1 VSGPLPVCD
10 YTGEG
15 DEPCEEPAQERRWS
29 SAAVITSAAFG
40 ALVGGLLVAAVLIW
54 ALGLIPGVR
63 PLNGITGGESGPRP
77 SVDTSLTIA
86 PGSGVSDVSEV
97 VARKVV
103 PSVVNVT
110 VKASGVDPFT
120 GVQYS
125 QEAGNGSG
133 VIISPD
139 GYIITN
145 NHVVEGAEEIVVTV
159 GVEDK
164 PAKIVG
170 VDPATDLAVI
180 KIEGSGYPAVD
191 SIDAKDLKV
200 GQYVMAVGSPF
211 GFERTVTVGIISAL
225 NRSEIVQ
232 SQNEVTTY
240 TNLIQTDAAINPGN
254 SGGALVD
261 EQGRLVGINA
271 LIQSPSG
278 SVGAAQSSGVG
289 FAIPAD
295 FALEIADQIIKT
307 GRASHPYMGVSTE
320 TIDQYAA
327 SQYGLPVARGALVR
341 FVQPSSPAEKAGI
354 QRGDIIVDIGG
365 RDIGS
370 VEDVFAATRE
380 KKVGETVAVELV
392 RNDTRRTIEVVLGS
406 DTQRQ

>member
-1 VSGPLPVCD
+1 MAGA
-10 YTGEG
+10 
-15 DEPCEEPAQERRWS
+15 DE
-29 SAAVITSAAFG
+29 
-40 ALVGGLLVAAVLIW
+40 L
-54 ALGLIPGVR
+54 
-63 PLNGITGGESGPRP
+63 
-77 SVDTSLTIA
+77 
-86 PGSGVSDVSEV
+86 
-97 VARKVV
+97 
-103 PSVVNVT
+103 
-110 VKASGVDPFT
+110 
-120 GVQYS
+120 
-125 QEAGNGSG
+125 
-133 VIISPD
+133 
-139 GYIITN
+139 
-145 NHVVEGAEEIVVTV
+145 VVTV

-164 PAKIVG
+164 PAKVVG

-180 KIEGSGYPAVD
+180 KIEGTGYPAID
-191 SIDAKDLKV
+191 SIDSKNLSV

-232 SQNEVTTY
+232 GQNEITTY

-295 FALEIADQIIKT
+295 FALDIADQIVKT

-320 TIDQYAA
+320 TIDEVAA
-327 SQYGLPVARGALVR
+327 SQYGLPVKRGALVR
-341 FVQPSSPAEKAGI
+341 FVQPSSPAEQAGI
-354 QRGDIIVDIGG
+354 ERGDIIVTIGG

-370 VEDVFAATRE
+370 VEEVFAATRE
-380 KKVGETVAVELV
+380 KKVGETVQVEVV
-392 RNDTRRTIEVVLGS
+392 RNDTRRTVDVVLGS
-406 DTQRQ
+406 DSARQ